1 MTVSDRNT
9 GRQRELLQKGPQLV
23 GPTELSILGDAPLVT
38 AIGRFSEEALAEA
51 YRRHSGAVYGLAR
64 RILRDETLAE
74 EITQEVFLR
83 LWNNPEKFDA
93 ERGTL
98 RSFLL
103 AHAHGRSI
111 DVIRAES
118 ARRTREDN
126 DARLTPKEG
135 QNIEEEVWEMALA
148 DTIKEALSTLGE
160 SERRPIELAYF
171 GGHTYRE
178 VAEMIGQ
185 PEGTVKSRIRSGLKR
200 LKVSLGAVGLESP

>member
-1 MTVSDRNT
+1 MRPV
-9 GRQRELLQKGPQLV
+9 ELAA
-23 GPTELSILGDAPLVT
+23 LGDAPLVT

-64 RILRDETLAE
+64 RILRDETFAE

-98 RSFLL
+98 RSYLL

-200 LKVSLGAVGLESP
+200 LKVSLGAVGLETP